1 MRSSWQ
7 KRSSKPKV
15 AQEPVQFP
23 QGFRVAIE
31 PARKDVARKAAG
43 LNNGESQCVIGPL
56 CLPTTKDSLHPNEED
71 TVGDLVGGA
80 AIGGM
85 QTGVSCGTCFLAEIA
100 VELTEQGITV
110 FLCPVR

>member
-1 MRSSWQ
+1 M
-7 KRSSKPKV
+7 V
-15 AQEPVQFP
+15 
-23 QGFRVAIE
+23 
-31 PARKDVARKAAG
+31 
-43 LNNGESQCVIGPL
+43 GESEGLKNGQTKRVVRLL
-56 CLPTTKDSLHPNEED
+56 CLPPEVGTRDAHQEDSIGN
-71 TVGDLVGGA
+71 LVGGA